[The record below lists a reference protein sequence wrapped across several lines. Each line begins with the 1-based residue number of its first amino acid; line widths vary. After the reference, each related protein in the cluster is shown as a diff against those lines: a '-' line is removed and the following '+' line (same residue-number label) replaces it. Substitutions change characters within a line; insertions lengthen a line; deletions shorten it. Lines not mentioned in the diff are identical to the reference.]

1 MSFRQHSFTRLAA
14 TAAALV
20 GLSAC
25 ATFTEDNLVAR
36 VGDAEL
42 SQDQFEARAE
52 SLPEAGGS
60 TITGDAARGL
70 INQWIYLEASRAVGF
85 IDRYEQGPETSGV
98 ACINVLVAADSA
110 AAAKALERL
119 RAGDPASE
127 VAADTDA
134 TATGAGERGC
144 APSADLG
151 PEANAQLEGWSADDP
166 HRVVE
171 LAPNFF
177 VVSLQSTEQ
186 LQVTDLLTTLQ
197 AIDPNVVTEVVS
209 FVQDSEVYVDPRFG
223 AFDFESGSVLALG

>member
-1 MSFRQHSFTRLAA
+1 MFLRQAPFTRLAVL
-14 TAAALV
+14 AAALV

-25 ATFTEDNLVAR
+25 ATFTDDNVVAR

-42 SQDQFEARAE
+42 SQHQFESETE

-85 IDRYEQGPETSGV
+85 IERYEQGPEASGV

-110 AAAKALERL
+110 AATKAVERL
-119 RAGDPASE
+119 RAGDPASA

-134 TATGAGERGC
+134 TATGAGARGC

-151 PEANAQLEGWSADDP
+151 PEANAQLKGWSAADP

-171 LAPNFF
+171 LAPNFY
-177 VVSLQSTEQ
+177 VVSLQSTDQ
-186 LQVTDLLTTLQ
+186 LQATELLTTLQ
-197 AIDPNVVTEVVS
+197 AIDPNVVTEVVG
-209 FVQDSEVYVDPRFG
+209 FVQDSDIYVDPRFG
-223 AFDFESGSVLALG
+223 AFDFESGSVVALG